1 MKETSIIAEQ
11 HSQSDWKKFLDMGE
25 QLMKQTTIK
34 GQADFIN
41 QYIHDLGSY
50 EADIWFTEG
59 VSRIPGS
66 HNVSLF
72 PPLPPSPLMQK
83 AVEDKEICIIGKGGH
98 PKQYKG
104 SDLPYVVAFP
114 LVVQDF
120 LLGAIQVLRTDSQ
133 PLSFAEVE
141 FFDGLSANTAVALQI
156 SHQTIIKNWRLEQLA
171 LVRTVS
177 QQIANLL
184 DLDELCQKVTQLI
197 RDTFHYYAVTIFTV
211 KPASQHLVFRASAGP
226 FEEGVDPKTLLSA
239 QYGKGIIG
247 LTASEG
253 VERLV
258 NDVARDKIYVSNAG
272 LPHTH
277 SEVAF
282 PLKVEDRVL
291 GVLDIQSEHIYSFHE
306 MDMRVLRSLAD
317 NIALAVE
324 GTRLYSA
331 VNRRAEQLA
340 IVSEVSNALSSILDF
355 DTLLKQIVNL
365 IHDRFGYPF
374 VHLFLFQSENNQLVF
389 RAGAGE
395 RADIL
400 ENIGLQYDLSDPNGI
415 IPWVARN
422 GVTLLAN
429 NVSEEPH
436 YRPSTIYPSET
447 ASEMAVPLQFGSD
460 ILGILDIQSDQ
471 AQQFDLSDKQL
482 FETLA
487 DNIGIAI
494 RNSILYN
501 SERWRRQAADSLR
514 EVAGLLS
521 SNIALDKLMDI
532 ILQELEQILP
542 CDASAIWLVDADAGP
557 QDGVMP
563 LKLAAVHG
571 ASKEEIENACCG
583 EPLCQEWLNH
593 ALLEPRP
600 TVRAPQN
607 PYGPLGRALSFSQEH
622 SSIAAPMMVAD
633 HPVGIINLAHKSPGK
648 YGQESTQLT
657 SAFASYAA
665 VAIHNTQL
673 YASAQEQAWIAT
685 VLLQVAEATQS
696 LTNVDELLQA
706 VVRLTPLLVG
716 VRGCALFL
724 WEENLNSFSLA
735 GLHGLDLKSAKKEE
749 QLWFRPDEAPA
760 LQRMLQEK
768 EHCLLKDLQHELPFL
783 KDVSEED
790 DPAQYVMLPLL
801 SRGILMGACLISYQA
816 NRNSSID
823 MPDDQRLSIIQ
834 GIAHQT
840 AIAVENIRLLESQQQ
855 ETYISAVLLQV
866 AQAVVS
872 NNDLADIFASIVQ
885 ITQILVGS
893 QACMIYL
900 WNEDEGMYFL
910 AQVNG
915 VSQRSEDIL
924 RGSNITPDQARILE
938 YVMLQD
944 ATVTLPIS
952 RESADN
958 PYGWLDLDPEEE
970 KSIADDL
977 NCQPILIGMPLS
989 VKGESYGVMLVVDPG
1004 EEKVYFQKRLEIIQG
1019 IARQTSLAIQN
1030 DKLQKSQVARES
1042 LEHEFQLA
1050 REIQRTFLPSD
1061 FAQPAGWQL
1070 DARWRPAR
1078 DVGGDFFDIFP
1089 LPGQKM
1095 ALVIADVSDKGI
1107 SAALY
1112 MTLTRTL
1119 TRTVAQQ
1126 EKTPAA
1132 ILARVNELLLRD
1144 TPHGMFVT
1152 AILGI
1157 LDIRT
1162 GELVYANAGHNLPL
1176 IRRETDRKLE
1186 VLCKGSMPLGILENV
1201 TFVDHTV
1208 TLMPGDT
1215 LLMYTDGITEAFSGT
1230 EIFGEERLH
1239 QALLKPDF
1247 PGASIILD
1255 GIDAELMAFRGSSQ
1269 PSDDVTA
1276 LAIYRKLD
1284 E

>member
-1 MKETSIIAEQ
+1 
-11 HSQSDWKKFLDMGE
+11 
-25 QLMKQTTIK
+25 MKQTTIK
-34 GQADFIN
+34 GQADFISE
-41 QYIHDLGSY
+41 YIHALGPY

-59 VSRIPGS
+59 ISHIPGS

-72 PPLPPSPLMQK
+72 PPVPPTPLMQK
-83 AVEDKEICIIGKGGH
+83 AAEDKQICVIGKSGN

-104 SDLPYVVAFP
+104 SELPYMAAFP
-114 LVVQDF
+114 LVVQEF
-120 LLGAIQVLRTDSQ
+120 LLGSIQVIRTDSQ
-133 PLSFAEVE
+133 PLSLSEVE
-141 FFDGLSANTAVALQI
+141 FFDGLAANTAVALQI

-177 QQIANLL
+177 QQISNLPNL
-184 DLDELCQKVTQLI
+184 DILCQKVTRLI
-197 RDTFHYYAVTIFTV
+197 RDTFHYYAVTIFTI
-211 KPASQHLVFRASAGP
+211 KPGTKELVYRACAGP
-226 FEEGVDPKTLLSA
+226 FDDEDNKELVLTA
-239 QYGKGIIG
+239 HYGKGIIG
-247 LTASEG
+247 ISACDG
-253 VERLV
+253 VEVLV
-258 NDVARDKIYVSNAG
+258 NDVTRDKIYVPNPD

-324 GTRLYSA
+324 GTRLFSA
-331 VNRRAEQLA
+331 ANRRAEQLS
-340 IVSEVSNALSSILDF
+340 IVSEVGKALSSILDF
-355 DTLLKQIVNL
+355 DLLLKQIVNL
-365 IHDRFGYPF
+365 IHDRFNYPF
-374 VHLFLFQSENNQLVF
+374 VHLYLLQPENNQLVF

-400 ENIGLQYDLSDPNGI
+400 ENIGLQYGMDDPNGI

-429 NVSEEPH
+429 DVNDEPH
-436 YRPSTIYPSET
+436 YRPSSIYPSET
-447 ASEMAVPLQFGSD
+447 ASEMAVPLQFGND
-460 ILGILDIQSDQ
+460 ILGVLDIQSDQ
-471 AQQFDLSDKQL
+471 PGQFDQSDKQL

-521 SNIALDKLMDI
+521 SNIALEKLMEI
-532 ILQELEQILP
+532 ILKELEQILP
-542 CDASAIWLVDADAGP
+542 CDAAAIWLVDGDSTEET
-557 QDGVMP
+557 P
-563 LKLAAVHG
+563 LRLAAIHG
-571 ASKEEIENACCG
+571 TTTEKIKKVCCD
-583 EPLCQEWLNH
+583 EPHCIEWLNL
-593 ALLEPRP
+593 ALNQTTP

-607 PYGPLGRALSFSQEH
+607 PYGPLGKAMDFSADY
-622 SSIAAPMMVAD
+622 SSIAAPMMVGD
-633 HPVGIINLAHKSPGK
+633 LPVGIITLAHHTSGR
-648 YGQESTQLT
+648 YGQESIQLT

-665 VAIHNTQL
+665 VAIQNTRL

-696 LTNVDELLQA
+696 ISNVDELLQA
-706 VVRLTPLLVG
+706 VVRLTPMLVG
-716 VRGCALFL
+716 VKGCALFL
-724 WEENLNSFSLA
+724 WEESLNSFSLA
-735 GLHGLDLKSAKKEE
+735 GYHGLNLKSSNTGD
-749 QLWFRPDEAPA
+749 QLWIQPTDAPA
-760 LQRMLQEK
+760 LDLMLLQKELRALNDLEK
-768 EHCLLKDLQHELPFL
+768 EIPFFI
-783 KDVSEED
+783 DGDSDEE
-790 DPAQYVMLPLL
+790 PSQYVLLPLL
-801 SRGILMGACLISYQA
+801 SRGVLLGSCLVSYQSS
-816 NRNSSID
+816 RNAGIE
-823 MPDDQRLSIIQ
+823 MPEDQRLAIIQ

-872 NNDLADIFASIVQ
+872 NNDLKDIFASIVQ

-893 QACMIYL
+893 QACLIYL
-900 WNEDEGMYFL
+900 WDEENGFYFL
-910 AQVNG
+910 AQASG
-915 VSQRSEDIL
+915 VSQKSEDIL

-938 YVMLQD
+938 YVITKD
-944 ATVTLPIS
+944 ESVSIPIS
-952 RESADN
+952 VESADD
-958 PYGWLDLDPEEE
+958 PYGWLDLDP
-970 KSIADDL
+970 DDRIQTKGEQH
-977 NCQPILIGMPLS
+977 NPQPILIGVPLS

-1004 EEKVYFQKRLEIIQG
+1004 EEKVYFHKRLEIIKG

-1030 DKLQKSQVARES
+1030 DRLQKSQVARER
-1042 LEHEFQLA
+1042 LEREFQLA

-1061 FAQPAGWQL
+1061 YPQPAGWQL

-1078 DVGGDFFDIFP
+1078 DVGGDFFDIFT
-1089 LPGQKM
+1089 LPRQKL

-1119 TRTVAQQ
+1119 IRTVAQQ
-1126 EKTPAA
+1126 EKTPRS
-1132 ILARVNELLLRD
+1132 ILAQVNELLLRD

-1157 LDIRT
+1157 LDVKT
-1162 GELVYANAGHNLPL
+1162 GEMIYANAGHNLPI
-1176 IRRETDRKLE
+1176 IRRGTDHKLE
-1186 VLCKGSMPLGILENV
+1186 ILSKGSMPLGILENV
-1201 TFVDHTV
+1201 VFVDHKTE
-1208 TLMPGDT
+1208 LLPGDT
-1215 LLMYTDGITEAFSGT
+1215 LLMYTDGITEAYGESD
-1230 EIFGEERLH
+1230 IFGDERLH
-1239 QALLKPDF
+1239 QAVLKTDHPD
-1247 PGASIILD
+1247 AAVILD
-1255 GIDAELMAFRGSSQ
+1255 SIDADLMAFRGSNQ

-1276 LAIYRKLD
+1276 LALHRKNS